1 MEKKHLAIFASGKGT
16 NAKKII
22 SHFKNST
29 GAQVS
34 LIVCSN
40 EKAGIISIAA
50 EENISAILISKN
62 DSPEKLISE
71 LKNHRIDLIVLAG
84 YLWLIPAE
92 LIKEFPNHIINIH
105 PSLLPKY
112 GGKGMYGMKVHEAV
126 KASGEKK
133 SGITIHFVNE
143 EFDGGEIIFQA
154 EVMLDEFDSPQT
166 IAQKVQQLEHEYF
179 AREIEK
185 IIFEV

>member
-1 MEKKHLAIFASGKGT
+1 MERKHLAIFASGKGT

-22 SHFKNST
+22 SHFKNNA

-34 LIVCSN
+34 LIVCN
-40 EKAGIISIAA
+40 NPTAEIISIAA
-50 EENISAILISKN
+50 EKNIPVVLISKN
-62 DSPEKLISE
+62 DSAEKIISE
-71 LKNHRIDLIVLAG
+71 LKNHRIDFIVLAG

-92 LIKEFPNHIINIH
+92 VIKEFPNRIINIH

-126 KASGEKK
+126 KASRENKT
-133 SGITIHFVNE
+133 GITIHFVNE
-143 EFDGGEIIFQA
+143 EFDSGEIIFQA
-154 EVMLDEFDSPQT
+154 EVMLNEFDSPQT